1 MSCNSPPL
9 RQKQQNDSGKY
20 GEQRPQADVGQ
31 HSPPRYVE
39 TVEQRGQR
47 RAEKPVAE
55 EIGGKVQQYGS
66 IGIREPDP

>member
-1 MSCNSPPL
+1 M
-9 RQKQQNDSGKY
+9 
-20 GEQRPQADVGQ
+20 GQ
-31 HSPPRYVE
+31 HPPPRYVE

-66 IGIREPDP
+66 IGIREPDPWPQAGAAPLP